1 MTDLAESEKEIASLF
16 DKYQEMQA
24 KHDAMEKEKESLSK
38 SDAVGLKD
46 REAELAKEMKRQQAI
61 IDSKNSALE
70 GKQEQYRE
78 EEDKQKKEEDRK
90 FEKEREICNLFE
102 EMQTEADCMAFEEHS
117 FFQKECEE
125 HLEETIA
132 FDTHEKQ
139 FSDVKNKIHKAFWI
153 LQETNLLEP
162 RAEELLKQRDSIR
175 KELDA
180 IQREIAAKDM
190 LFVQEQNAWKEALY
204 AWNGSNT
211 ELLLNKEQL
220 KTAVDMQR
228 ILGRTQTLPR
238 CGNRWQTS
246 GFPIKIRWSCWYMKR
261 KMCMSRSDWRKNRQK
276 RI

>member
-1 MTDLAESEKEIASLF
+1 
-16 DKYQEMQA
+16 MQ
-24 KHDAMEKEKESLSK
+24 
-38 SDAVGLKD
+38 
-46 REAELAKEMKRQQAI
+46 
-61 IDSKNSALE
+61 

-153 LQETNLLEP
+153 LQETNLLEL

-211 ELLLNKEQL
+211 ELLLIKEQL
-220 KTAVDMQR
+220 KDCCRFAEDFGEDADFAVVRKQVADIWFSYKNPLELQVHEKENVYEQKR
-228 ILGRTQTLPR
+228 LEKEQTEEDLTEWENAKDPE
-238 CGNRWQTS
+238 
-246 GFPIKIRWSCWYMKR
+246 PE
-261 KMCMSRSDWRKNRQK
+261 RSDAVIKYRQ
-276 RI
+276 RLDELQIP